1 MFGKQIN
8 FREAKNFLID
18 MLDGN
23 KFTLKEDTDNYLEIE
38 VTEKKRYIIFKLYF
52 NKKLTV
58 DITDSYFLLRV
69 PKTTF
74 KKIEKYKE
82 FIVESV
88 NKI

>member
-1 MFGKQIN
+1 LFGKQIN

-18 MLDGN
+18 MLDG
-23 KFTLKEDTDNYLEIE
+23 KTFTLKEDTDNYLEIE
-38 VTEKKRYIIFKLYF
+38 VTEKKRCIIFKVYF

>member
-38 VTEKKRYIIFKLYF
+38 VTEKKRYIIFKVYF